1 VQTATFI
8 LYLVGLQGR
17 GYNIIKFLEA
27 DKFTDF
33 IATITIAEYYYS
45 PILATPQFVGFSQ
58 PIGPPLIHYYLTLQ
72 ELFPSLLAARFQ
84 DVSKTPIALY
94 LVALTLFLFFLVFKI
109 FQNFTVA
116 FLVFFSYPVL
126 FVFFRGNPD
135 IFLCV
140 LFTLFILTSVQ
151 NKSIIPIILLS
162 LMIAIKAPIAIFL
175 GIYILQRK
183 WLKLFQGFCFSVF
196 FFIGGLIL
204 QPYNLL
210 AQISNF
216 KLVTSHYI
224 RDYVLGDG
232 GTLFNTSYF
241 GLLKSSVYLFRR
253 GEVLNAYERE
263 QMNNFLIATYP
274 FALTILFIF
283 LLLVLFFDFK
293 QKKFLFISR
302 FQVLAKTDWTAY
314 VFPFTIL
321 YILIPNV
328 SAVYRLIFLIP
339 AYGLLFRTKNDL
351 ITKRNFNILFGL
363 LMIPKEF
370 LFIEDELQIL
380 GNFTISSII
389 NPLLMICLLFLSLY
403 SIIIPEKLKNK
414 NIKSQ

>member
-1 VQTATFI
+1 M
-8 LYLVGLQGR
+8 YLIGLQGR
-17 GYNIIKFLEA
+17 GYNVIKFLEA
-27 DKFTDF
+27 DKFSDF
-33 IATITIAEYYYS
+33 IATISIAQFYYS
-45 PILATPQFVGFSQ
+45 PVLATPELVGFSQ
-58 PIGPPLIHYYLTLQ
+58 PIGPPLIHYYLTLK
-72 ELFPSLLAARFQ
+72 EIFPSLFAARFV
-84 DVSKTPIALY
+84 DVPKTPIALY
-94 LVALTLFLFFLVFKI
+94 LAALTLFLFILVFKI

-116 FLVFFSYPVL
+116 LLVFFSYPVL

-140 LFTLFILTSVQ
+140 LFALFILANFH
-151 NKSIIPIILLS
+151 NKSIISIVLLS
-162 LMIAIKAPIAIFL
+162 LMIAIKAPLAIFL
-175 GIYILQRK
+175 VIYVLQGK
-183 WLKLFQGFCFSVF
+183 WLRLFQGFCFSII

-204 QPYNLL
+204 QPYNLFT
-210 AQISNF
+210 QISNF

-232 GTLFNTSYF
+232 GTLFNNSYF
-241 GLLKSSVYLFRR
+241 GLIKSSAYLFRG

-263 QMNNFLIATYP
+263 QMNNFIIATYP
-274 FALTILFIF
+274 LALTILFTL

-302 FQVLAKTDWTAY
+302 FQILVKTDWTAY
-314 VFPFTIL
+314 VFPLTIL

-351 ITKRNFNILFGL
+351 ITNRNFNILFGL

-370 LFIEDELQIL
+370 LFIQDKLQIL

-389 NPLLMICLLFLSLY
+389 NPLLLICLLFLSVY
-403 SIIIPEKLKNK
+403 SIITRERLKNK
-414 NIKSQ
+414 